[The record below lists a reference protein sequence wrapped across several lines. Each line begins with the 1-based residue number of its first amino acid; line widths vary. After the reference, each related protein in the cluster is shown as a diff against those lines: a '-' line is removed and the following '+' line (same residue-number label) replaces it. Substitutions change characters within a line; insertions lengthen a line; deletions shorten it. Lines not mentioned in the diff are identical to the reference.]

1 MTVPG
6 PPRGRRRRFTAR
18 SSDLRGRVEAMREA
32 ERVGGVGA
40 TAGALLRLL
49 RDVILLVRDLVTDP
63 RVPQR
68 AKWTP
73 AGLALAYIASPI
85 DLVPDVIP
93 VLGRLDDLLVLT
105 WAFRRLL
112 RDAGY
117 EVTYELWRGTDEG
130 LAIVLELAGAH
141 E

>member
-1 MTVPG
+1 M
-6 PPRGRRRRFTAR
+6 
-18 SSDLRGRVEAMREA
+18 EAMREA
-32 ERVGGVGA
+32 ERATGVGA

-49 RDVILLVRDLVTDP
+49 RDVILLYRDLVTDP
-63 RVPQR
+63 RVPKR

-93 VLGRLDDLLVLT
+93 IVGQLDDLLVLT
-105 WAFRRLL
+105 WAFRRFL

-130 LAIVLELAGAH
+130 LAIVLELAGVH